1 MKTKQA
7 KKKVLVV
14 DDERDIVD
22 LIRCNLNKEGC
33 EVIGAHNGQEALI
46 ETAKGV
52 GYRFRE

>member
-14 DDERDIVD
+14 DDERDNVD
-22 LIRCNLNKEGC
+22 LIRYNLNKEGC

-46 ETAKGV
+46 ETVKGV